1 MPVRHAPLLALLVL
15 VSAAAARRGAA
26 QDPGDRGALERLR
39 DSLAEVSDSLA
50 LGRLEAATIAVAKR
64 ERDNP
69 LIHLRLG
76 FIAYRWG
83 ELAQA
88 KPHFDDA
95 AGEFAWATE
104 LRPAWPYPWYGLG
117 LAELAQGEHSAMA
130 IENLRQQLGI
140 DHLSKAA
147 RAFAQATQADPSFAF
162 ATIDLATAALAQRI
176 RPRLQVALEA
186 VRLASASSAG
196 GVPAVQLARGRVERE
211 VGEVDSAQTAFRAY
225 LAAGGD
231 SGVGLFE
238 LARTQFLANRPAA
251 AESSYYAG
259 ARTAQSVAAVTTY
272 RGDFHYLADSTELAG
287 FDAQPGPA
295 ARAAWLARFWGRRD
309 VAEAREPGE
318 RLAEHN
324 RRWFHAQR
332 TFRLVSRHRHY
343 DITEVFRSGQ
353 AEFDD
358 RGVIYLRHG
367 EPDQRAAHPADLIR
381 VQPNQS
387 WLYRR
392 ADGDVVFHFVA
403 RDDAADYKLVES
415 LVDALGFRAAV
426 LAAGAPDAGVADLYA
441 SREHFGGAY
450 ARLARGGSFSGPALA
465 DERSAGRR
473 AIAKGTTSDT
483 YRQRFPVSLAA
494 VVSDFVAGAGA
505 GERGSAGQALHV
517 VFAVPA
523 ERLAPEPG
531 GNGVLYPLHFRLL
544 VSDLRD
550 SLVTRIDTLRV
561 FTARQTLRAPSYL
574 SGRMSV
580 ELPPGRYRYRLLVST
595 ADQLAGQLVHRDSLD
610 VPSLDGRTFV
620 ASDIVVG
627 RAGAGLAWLPL
638 VRPDSQTVAL
648 KDSLAVALK
657 DSLWV
662 ALKDSLWVALKDS
675 LWVADTVLL
684 NPLDRYPSGSV
695 AELYYELYGMAPGAI
710 YHTEV
715 RLERQGG
722 RSVFGRIAGLF
733 GGRRP
738 PVQIEFDSP
747 AAGPVTRVHRG
758 VSLRGVAPGT
768 YLLTVTL
775 SDPASDRRIQR
786 QHRLQVVAAP

>member
-1 MPVRHAPLLALLVL
+1 MRRPPFVPLLALFVTL
-15 VSAAAARRGAA
+15 SPAAASRGAA
-26 QDPGDRGALERLR
+26 QEPGDRVALDRLR
-39 DSLAEVSDSLA
+39 DSLAEVSDSAA
-50 LGRLEAATIAVAKR
+50 LRRLEAATIEVAKR
-64 ERDNP
+64 DRDNP

-83 ELAQA
+83 ELANS
-88 KPHFDDA
+88 KSHFDDA
-95 AGEFAWATE
+95 AGEFEWATQ

-140 DHLSKAA
+140 DYLSKAA

-162 ATIDLATAALAQRI
+162 ATIDLANAALAQRI
-176 RPRLQVALEA
+176 RPRLRVALEA

-196 GVPAVQLARGRVERE
+196 RVPAVQLARGRVERE
-211 VGEVDSAQTAFRAY
+211 VGETDSALAAFRAH
-225 LAAGGD
+225 LAVGGD

-238 LARTQFLANRPAA
+238 LARTLFLANRPAA
-251 AESSYYAG
+251 AESIYYAG
-259 ARTAQSVAAVTTY
+259 ARTAQSVAAVAMY
-272 RGDFHYLADSTELAG
+272 RGDFHYLADSNELAG
-287 FDAQPGPA
+287 FDAQPDPA

-309 VAEAREPGE
+309 VAEARDPGE

-332 TFRLVSRHRHY
+332 SFRLVSRHRHY

-367 EPDQRAAHPADLIR
+367 EPDQRAMFPSDMTR

-392 ADGDVVFHFVA
+392 TEGDVVFHFVA

-426 LAAGAPDAGVADLYA
+426 QAAGRPDAGITELYA
-441 SREHFGGAY
+441 SREQFGGTY
-450 ARLARGGSFSGPALA
+450 ARLARGGSFSGTALA

-473 AIAKGTTSDT
+473 AIATGTTTDT
-483 YRQRFPVSLAA
+483 YRQRFPISLAP
-494 VVSDFVAGAGA
+494 VVTDFVAGAGT
-505 GERGSAGQALHV
+505 GGGSAGQALHV

-544 VSDLRD
+544 VSDRRD
-550 SLVTRIDTLRV
+550 SLVMRLDTVRV
-561 FTARQTLRAPSYL
+561 FTARQALRSPSYL
-574 SGRMSV
+574 TGRLSV
-580 ELPPGRYRYRLLVST
+580 ALPPGHYRYRLLVST
-595 ADQLAGQLVHRDSLD
+595 ADQLAGHVVHRDSLD
-610 VPSLDGRTFV
+610 VPSLDGRAFM

-627 RAGAGLAWLPL
+627 RVGGGLAWLPL
-638 VRPDSQTVAL
+638 VRTDSLHTAPR
-648 KDSLAVALK
+648 DSLAVALRAPLTV
-657 DSLWV
+657 S
-662 ALKDSLWVALKDS
+662 
-675 LWVADTVLL
+675 DTVLL

-695 AELYYELYGMAPGAI
+695 AELYYELYGMAPGAT

-715 RLERQGG
+715 RLEREGG

-738 PVQIEFDSP
+738 PVQLEFDAP
-747 AAGPVTRVHRG
+747 ATGPVTRVHRG
-758 VSLRGVAPGT
+758 VSLRGVSPGT

-775 SDPASDRRIQR
+775 SDPASDRRIRR
-786 QHRLQVVAAP
+786 QHRLLVVAAP